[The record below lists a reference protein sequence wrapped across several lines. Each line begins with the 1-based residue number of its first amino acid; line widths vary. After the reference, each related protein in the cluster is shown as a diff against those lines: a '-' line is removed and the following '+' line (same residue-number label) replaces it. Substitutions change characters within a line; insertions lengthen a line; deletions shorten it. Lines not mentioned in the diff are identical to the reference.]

1 MPRYDTILRMANLG
15 IIHAILTMPARLVIA
30 ARPFIRSGVTTYN
43 KGDIVSLVT
52 EGGVF
57 GAKEVPPDFIRLEIS
72 DATTAQV
79 QQYVEGWMVDFKHTL
94 VTQNASG
101 WRYRLEVDDVYVDAS
116 ERSKVMIR
124 QSMINHI
131 DGATTG
137 PWEGCVT
144 VSFTPTELVVDI
156 PKNGIYQTANVLT
169 DNAYLLALKSDFSD
183 IFQEAIAVRR
193 YYFLEAD
200 VDTAYALPNGQVTLT
215 TAQAL
220 TKIVDKLSE

>member
-1 MPRYDTILRMANLG
+1 MPI
-15 IIHAILTMPARLVIA
+15 ARLVIA
-30 ARPFIRSGVTTYN
+30 ARPFIRNGVTQYL

-101 WRYRLEVDDVYVDAS
+101 WRYRVEVDDIYVDVS

-124 QSMINHI
+124 QNMIEHI
-131 DGATTG
+131 DDAVSG
-137 PWEGCVT
+137 PWEGCAT
-144 VSFTPTELVVDI
+144 VSFTPTEMVVDV
-156 PKNGIYQTANVLT
+156 PKNGIYQTAQSMNDT
-169 DNAYLLALKSDFSD
+169 AYLQALKSDFSD
-183 IFQEAIAVRR
+183 IFQESVAVRR

-200 VDTAYALPNGQVTLT
+200 VDTAYALPNGEVTLT